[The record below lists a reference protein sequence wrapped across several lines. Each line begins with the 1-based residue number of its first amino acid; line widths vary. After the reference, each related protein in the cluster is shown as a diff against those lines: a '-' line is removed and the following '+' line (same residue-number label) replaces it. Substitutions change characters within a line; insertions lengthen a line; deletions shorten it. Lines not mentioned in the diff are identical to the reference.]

1 MKSRKVLSLV
11 AVALTC
17 MGAAAFT
24 SSASAV
30 TSDYHP
36 DSNARNFATSAGGW
50 TATVEREPVLAE
62 VLCLLQPLTCP
73 TVDNFYSATG
83 GAEGATDGYLR
94 TEIGGVANLVT
105 TTKATWRSPAFVYD
119 GAGGAE
125 PDNVFMTLD
134 RRTDA
139 EALIQ
144 LLEDGFLNVYLD
156 NVTRGGSVTV
166 YDHLPIQDVEQWS
179 SLPASPIQPSQLR
192 LGDEYRIRIQTN
204 VETNVGVLTDGSFHF
219 DNVLLRATKADTNP
233 TDTDGDGVLDS
244 QDNCIFIPN
253 PNQADADADGVG
265 DLCDPTPNGPDN
277 DPDGDGV
284 PTGTDNCP
292 LNPNPGQE
300 DADGDGAGD
309 ICDPTPNG
317 PNNDPDGDGV
327 PTGTDNCPLNPNPGQ
342 EDADNDGAG
351 DVCDPTPNGP
361 NNDPDGDGIPTGQD
375 NCPTIPN
382 ASQADADG
390 DGVGDACDPTPNGP
404 NPPNNDPDGDGIPT
418 GQDNCPTIANPTQT
432 DTDGDG
438 VGDACDPT
446 PNGPGSNG
454 GGGDGDGGGGGA
466 GGVAG
471 NSAVFDGR
479 NLFIKMQCLGVQTK
493 GKCFSRATIFRTKGG
508 TRYTFPIQ
516 RVVSAKKGKVV
527 RARIRFQYRS
537 ELQELDSVTLKS
549 VLREKRS
556 AKERTT
562 KFTKLK
568 LIKR

>member
-11 AVALTC
+11 AAALTC

-50 TATVEREPVLAE
+50 TASVEREPVLAE

-73 TVDNFYSATG
+73 SVDNSHSATG

-105 TTKATWRSPAFVYD
+105 TTKATWRSPVFTYN
-119 GAGGAE
+119 GAGGAQ

-156 NVTRGGSVTV
+156 NVTRGGSLTV

-179 SLPASPIQPSQLR
+179 SLPASPIQPGQLS
-192 LGDEYRIRIQTN
+192 LGDDYRIRIQTN

-219 DNVLLRATKADTNP
+219 DNVLLRATKADATAV
-233 TDTDGDGVLDS
+233 DTDGDGIVDS

-253 PNQADADADGVG
+253 PNQADADLDGVG

-292 LNPNPGQE
+292 LNPNPNQE

-309 ICDPTPNG
+309 VCDPTPNG

-327 PTGTDNCPLNPNPGQ
+327 PTGTDNCPLNPNPNQ
-342 EDADNDGAG
+342 EDADGDGAG
-351 DVCDPTPNGP
+351 DV
-361 NNDPDGDGIPTGQD
+361 
-375 NCPTIPN
+375 
-382 ASQADADG
+382 
-390 DGVGDACDPTPNGP
+390 CDPTPNGP

-454 GGGDGDGGGGGA
+454 GGGSAGGGGS

-471 NSAVFDGR
+471 NNAVFDGR
-479 NLFIKMQCLGVQTK
+479 NLFIKMRCLGVQTK
-493 GKCFSRATIFRTKGG
+493 GKCFSRATIFRTQGG

-549 VLREKRS
+549 VLRESRQ

-562 KFTKLK
+562 KFTKLT